1 VAAGYSGSR
10 GLRRPDVLCHDDP
23 QYNTPPPPLPLPLSL
38 LLLLLLLMR
47 SVGRERAASVVD
59 VTYDL
64 ACPCIVNKRRCWQ
77 AAARNLP
84 TDADADAVHTAQ
96 R

>member
-10 GLRRPDVLCHDDP
+10 GLLRPDVLCHDDP
-23 QYNTPPPPLPLPLSL
+23 QYNTPPPLPLPLL
-38 LLLLLLLMR
+38 LLVR
-47 SVGRERAASVVD
+47 SVGRERASVVD

-84 TDADADAVHTAQ
+84 TDAVHTAQ